1 MRPLTLPSA
10 KALLPALLVF
20 AAAGVAIPDEGKA
33 QTQHGNTV
41 MFDRPPTIG
50 ELEALFGDRHQPSR
64 RSLTRT
70 RKPVLGAGPE
80 PASNSGADTFGGQS
94 ASTAPPPH
102 ETMQGPKGKKLGF
115 NLRFKNASAEILQGH
130 VPYLDKVGTL
140 LTRNQDIQMTIVG
153 HADAT
158 GDAHYNLRLS
168 ERRAQSIRNYL
179 IQAWQI
185 DGQHI
190 MAQGHGETRPLPGL
204 SPYDPKNRRV
214 EFVRR

>member
-1 MRPLTLPSA
+1 MRPLTLPGA
-10 KALLPALLVF
+10 KALLPALLVL
-20 AAAGVAIPDEGKA
+20 AAAVIAIPGEGKA
-33 QTQHGNTV
+33 QTQHGDTV

-50 ELEALFGDRHQPSR
+50 ELEALFGDRHRPNR

-70 RKPVLGAGPE
+70 RKPVLGGGPA
-80 PASNSGADTFGGQS
+80 PTPNNRANTFGGQS
-94 ASTAPPPH
+94 ASTAPPPR
-102 ETMQGPKGKKLGF
+102 ETMQGPTGKKLGF

-130 VPYLDKVGTL
+130 VPYLDKVGAL
-140 LTRNQDIQMTIVG
+140 LTRNQEIQMTIVG

-185 DGQHI
+185 DGRQI